1 MLHFFCILLSS
12 VGEALHNLALEVV
25 ELVKGVCG
33 KESFSVAYSKVLS
46 AAQEKRVKR
55 KAQYALEVHGSGLY
69 SNTIVKRVWI
79 KSY

>member
-1 MLHFFCILLSS
+1 M
-12 VGEALHNLALEVV
+12 
-25 ELVKGVCG
+25 CG

-69 SNTIVKRVWI
+69 SNTLIFGKCFIGIIIITNNLI
-79 KSY
+79 KSIVAIF